1 MGQER
6 RSMNPVALQGIK
18 LTRQFGGFFALR
30 DVDISIPA
38 GEIRG
43 LIGPNGAGKSTLI
56 DVLSGRS
63 TRSQGS
69 VLMDGQ
75 EIHQCT
81 PQERRRLGLARS
93 FQRTSIF
100 TTRTVRDQL
109 ELASHWKNDG
119 NVQEVMDQLDL
130 KQHQNQ
136 VASHLSYGHQR
147 RLDLALAL
155 IGKPQ
160 VLLLDE
166 PAAGLTMQESL
177 RLAQLLRDLVKRWQ
191 ITVLLVEHDM
201 DVVFTVCDR
210 ITVLNLGE
218 VLMEGTVDEVR
229 SSSLVISAYLGR
241 NAA

>member
-1 MGQER
+1 
-6 RSMNPVALQGIK
+6 MNPVALQGIK

>member
-1 MGQER
+1 
-6 RSMNPVALQGIK
+6 MNPVALQGIK

-75 EIHQCT
+75 EIHQYT

-109 ELASHWKNDG
+109 ELASHWKNDD

>member
-1 MGQER
+1 
-6 RSMNPVALQGIK
+6 MNPVALQGIK

-109 ELASHWKNDG
+109 ELASHWKNDD

-130 KQHQNQ
+130 MQHQNQ

>member
-1 MGQER
+1 MSHIILSLDG
-6 RSMNPVALQGIK
+6 NI
-18 LTRQFGGFFALR
+18 
-30 DVDISIPA
+30 
-38 GEIRG
+38 
-43 LIGPNGAGKSTLI
+43 GAGKSTLI

-100 TTRTVRDQL
+100 NTRTVRDQL
-109 ELASHWKNDG
+109 ELASHWKNDD

>member
-1 MGQER
+1 
-6 RSMNPVALQGIK
+6 MNPVALQGIK

-109 ELASHWKNDG
+109 ELASHWKNDD

-218 VLMEGTVDEVR
+218 VLMEGTVDEVL

>member
-75 EIHQCT
+75 EIHQYT

-109 ELASHWKNDG
+109 ELASHWKNDD

>member
-1 MGQER
+1 
-6 RSMNPVALQGIK
+6 MNPVALQGIK

-75 EIHQCT
+75 EIHQYT
-81 PQERRRLGLARS
+81 PQERRHLGLARS

-109 ELASHWKNDG
+109 ELASHWKNDD

>member
-1 MGQER
+1 
-6 RSMNPVALQGIK
+6 MNPVALQGIK

-109 ELASHWKNDG
+109 ELASHWKNDDSQRVSELAHG
-119 NVQEVMDQLDL
+119 ERRQLE
-130 KQHQNQ
+130 
-136 VASHLSYGHQR
+136 
-147 RLDLALAL
+147 LAMVLVSQP
-155 IGKPQ
+155 K

-166 PAAGLTMQESL
+166 PMAGMSHQESMKVVDLLAGLKGLYTL
-177 RLAQLLRDLVKRWQ
+177 
-191 ITVLLVEHDM
+191 LLVEHDM

>member
-1 MGQER
+1 
-6 RSMNPVALQGIK
+6 MNPVALQGIK

-69 VLMDGQ
+69 VLMGGQ
-75 EIHQCT
+75 EINQCT

-109 ELASHWKNDG
+109 ELASHWKNDD

-229 SSSLVISAYLGR
+229 ASSLVISAYLGS

>member
-1 MGQER
+1 
-6 RSMNPVALQGIK
+6 MNPVALQGIK
-18 LTRQFGGFFALR
+18 LTRQFEGFFALR

-109 ELASHWKNDG
+109 ELASHWKNDD

>member
-1 MGQER
+1 MSR
-6 RSMNPVALQGIK
+6 RY
-18 LTRQFGGFFALR
+18 GGFAALR
-30 DVDISIPA
+30 DVNLSVPA

-56 DVLSGRS
+56 DVLSGRAKQWS
-63 TRSQGS
+63 GQ
-69 VLMDGQ
+69 VLVDGQ
-75 EIHQCT
+75 DIGACSSRA
-81 PQERRRLGLARS
+81 RRKLGMARS

-100 TTRTVRDQL
+100 PTRTVRDQL
-109 ELASHWKNDG
+109 ELASHWDSG
-119 NVQEVMDQLDL
+119 SHVDEVLAQLNL
-130 KQHQNQ
+130 AEFQHQPANE
-136 VASHLSYGHQR
+136 LSYGDQR

-155 IGKPQ
+155 IGRPR

-177 RLAQLLRDLVKRWQ
+177 DLAHLLRDLVKRWG

-201 DVVFTVCDR
+201 DVVFSICDR

-218 VLMEGTVDEVR
+218 LLVEGSAQEVR
-229 SSSLVISAYLGR
+229 TSPLVISAYLGR

>member
-1 MGQER
+1 
-6 RSMNPVALQGIK
+6 MNPVALQGIK

-109 ELASHWKNDG
+109 ELASHWKNDD

-177 RLAQLLRDLVKRWQ
+177 LLAQLLRDLVKRWQ

>member
-1 MGQER
+1 
-6 RSMNPVALQGIK
+6 MNPVALQGIK

-109 ELASHWKNDG
+109 ELASHWNNDD

>member
-1 MGQER
+1 
-6 RSMNPVALQGIK
+6 MNPVALQGIK

-69 VLMDGQ
+69 VLMGGQ
-75 EIHQCT
+75 EINQCT

-109 ELASHWKNDG
+109 ELASHWKNDD

>member
-1 MGQER
+1 
-6 RSMNPVALQGIK
+6 MNPVALQGIK

-93 FQRTSIF
+93 FHRTSIF
-100 TTRTVRDQL
+100 NTRTVRDQL
-109 ELASHWKNDG
+109 ELASHWKNDD

>member
-100 TTRTVRDQL
+100 NTRTVRDQL
-109 ELASHWKNDG
+109 ELASHWKNDD

>member
-1 MGQER
+1 
-6 RSMNPVALQGIK
+6 MNPVALQGIK

-100 TTRTVRDQL
+100 NTRTVRDQL
-109 ELASHWKNDG
+109 ELASHWKNDD
-119 NVQEVMDQLDL
+119 NVHEVMDQLDL

>member
-1 MGQER
+1 
-6 RSMNPVALQGIK
+6 MNPVALQGIK

-30 DVDISIPA
+30 DVDISVPA

-109 ELASHWKNDG
+109 ELASHWKNDD